1 MNNKQVKYTTVL
13 IDADETLL
21 DFTKSQEEAL
31 KNTLRINGYPWS
43 REINEIYSDE
53 NLKLWKKF
61 ERGEVTRARLK
72 IERFENFFRIL
83 GIEGA
88 DIEKINRDYVDCLSA
103 CGFINDGALE
113 LCKTLCGA
121 CGLYIAT
128 NGLRKAQEGRLERSG
143 LKPYIDG
150 MFISDVVGFQKPSK
164 EYFDF
169 IFSTLGITDKSKV
182 IILGDSL
189 TSDMQGGRN
198 AGITTC
204 LFDPLDQVAL
214 PHPLC
219 DCKIRNLT
227 DFARLILE

>member
-1 MNNKQVKYTTVL
+1 MNKKQVKYSTVL

-21 DFTKSQEEAL
+21 DFTRSQEEAL
-31 KNTLRINGYPWS
+31 KTTLRINGYPWS
-43 REINEIYSDE
+43 REINEIYSEE
-53 NLKLWKKF
+53 NLKLWKKL

-83 GIEGA
+83 GIGDA
-88 DIEKINRDYVDCLSA
+88 DIEKINRDYVDSLSL
-103 CGFINDGALE
+103 CGFINDGALS
-113 LCKTLCGA
+113 LCKALSGT

-169 IFSTLGITDKSKV
+169 IFSELQVADKSKV

-204 LFDPLDQVAL
+204 LYDPFDKIGM

-219 DCKIRNLT
+219 DYKIRALP
-227 DFARLILE
+227 DFVQLILE

>member
-1 MNNKQVKYTTVL
+1 MNKQQVKYTTIL
-13 IDADETLL
+13 MDADETLL

-31 KNTLRINGYPWS
+31 KATLRINGYPWS

-61 ERGEVTRARLK
+61 ERGEVTRERLK
-72 IERFENFFRIL
+72 IQRFENFFRIL
-83 GIEGA
+83 GIKGA
-88 DIEKINRDYVDCLSA
+88 DIEKINRDYVDCLSQ
-103 CGFINDGALE
+103 CGFINDGALA
-113 LCKTLCGA
+113 LCKTLSGY

-169 IFSTLGITDKSKV
+169 IFSELNITDKSRV

-204 LFDPLDQVAL
+204 LFDPFDQIET

-219 DCKIRNLT
+219 DFKIRNLP